1 MPVVGPVEGPRLT
14 APGSTYTTKADG
26 AATGGAYWL
35 VEEEFWGESTPL
47 HSHTSAEEGF
57 YVLSGEVAV
66 WLDGA
71 ETVARRGSFLLVP
84 RGKPHALRRLTD
96 DAVRMLTVV
105 SPAGLERL
113 FEAVVREGED
123 ALLAE
128 PGRLLRLAADHGT
141 EIIGDYPGT

>member
-1 MPVVGPVEGPRLT
+1 M
-14 APGSTYTTKADG
+14 
-26 AATGGAYWL
+26 
-35 VEEEFWGESTPL
+35 
-47 HSHTSAEEGF
+47 
-57 YVLSGEVAV
+57 AV

-71 ETVARRGSFLLVP
+71 ETVARPGSFLLVP